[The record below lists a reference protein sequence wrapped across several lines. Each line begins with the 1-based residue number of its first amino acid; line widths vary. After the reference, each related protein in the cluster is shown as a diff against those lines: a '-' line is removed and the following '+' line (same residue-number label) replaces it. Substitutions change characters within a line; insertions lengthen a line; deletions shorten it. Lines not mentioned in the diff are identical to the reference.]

1 MRKLAIAIALIV
13 VLLIGG
19 AFIVPRLIDANQ
31 FHEQIQ
37 SQLEKRL
44 RRQVTLGKMNLK
56 LFPLAF
62 KVETF
67 TIAENPRF
75 ATGRPF
81 AAADRLAVSVEFWPL
96 LHKKVEIKSLELDRP
111 HIELLR
117 DQQGVWN
124 VATLGHE
131 PAPAPGVPA
140 PAPAKKTTSR
150 GQQQQSAPQST
161 PTPAV
166 STATQPKE
174 PGGQFSMANLFIDD
188 GQVAI
193 TDAQK
198 RQSRAVYDHIDLSL
212 SDFAP
217 NKQFS
222 LKLTAHLPGAGKQTI
237 MLEGKGG
244 PVEQADML
252 NTPFDGTLRMD
263 QVSTGAAQ
271 KFLNSQAL
279 NGIDSVLS
287 GDARV
292 TTSAGKL
299 SSSGSFKLDNTRIR
313 KINVGYPIT
322 LNYDVTDDLTN
333 EVIQVSKGNIKLGAT
348 PVTIAGTI
356 NSKPNP
362 SQIDLKL
369 TAANASIV
377 EMARLASAFG
387 VAFDPGA
394 DVKGTINANLQA
406 RGPADKPAMNGQ
418 ISAKNLDISG
428 KDIPQPVHV
437 NDIELTLTPDTIRS
451 NDFAANAGS
460 TSVNANFTLSNY
472 SGKNSTINAAL
483 RAPNAKLSEIFAI
496 ATAAGVSVTKGVTG
510 SGTLNLDLRA
520 QGPTKNMAALN
531 FTGAAKISNAQLSEI
546 IAIAKNAGVAALNGA
561 SGDGTLNL
569 DMHAQGQAKTLDF
582 SGTGKISNANLK
594 LPSISKPLEV
604 RNSDIQFSKNSVTLQ
619 NVSAGLGQATA
630 NGALTLRN
638 FDAPVVQ
645 FTLNAGGP
653 VGEILELART
663 AGVSAVEGMS
673 GDGTLTLAVKGQG
686 PIRNTSA
693 LDLSGTGKISNANL
707 KLPSLTK
714 PLQVRNSDI
723 QFSKNS
729 IQLQNVNAG
738 IGQTNANGVLTLK
751 NFDAPQAQF
760 TLNVDKV
767 NVTELQQIFNAAP
780 AQQKRAAE
788 EHDFWSIVPKAD
800 AQEPANNNPQPSLL
814 TKMTGGGTVTIGTIQ
829 YDDLILNNAHSNV
842 TLDHG
847 LIKLNPTTAD
857 VYGGKE
863 SGAITIDMRPAQAVY
878 TVNLK
883 SDKVDANKLVSSVSD
898 LKQTLYGMLASNV
911 NASFSSSS
919 ASNIARSLNGSMA
932 IDLSDGKL
940 MNINLLHELASIGK
954 FLGAD
959 FDAAKNFTN
968 LAKLTGNFDVKNGVA
983 QTNNLNAVIDGGTLA
998 AAGLVNL
1005 ADQSLN
1011 LRVTTVLK
1019 KELSQQVGGTQVGG
1033 YMNTALANNQGE
1045 LVMPVIITGT
1055 FQHPRVAPD
1064 VQQIAQMKL
1073 KNMVPNARNPA
1084 ELTTGILGAVLGG
1097 KNQGGTS
1104 GQPATGQSKGGIGGI
1119 LDAITG
1125 KQQQQNQQNQQQQ
1138 QQSPA
1143 VGNNEG
1149 QQPQQQNQQSQQNQP
1164 QQQEPNQQPQQSIP
1178 AASTNQGQEQ
1188 QTQQN
1193 QPQQQASPAAGDN
1206 QAQQPAATP
1215 TPAAP
1220 KLGDILNQVLN
1231 RKKKDQAT
1239 PTPTP
1244 PQ

>member
-1 MRKLAIAIALIV
+1 MRKLGIAIAIIV
-13 VLLIGG
+13 VVLVAG
-19 AFIVPRLIDANQ
+19 ALIVPRLIDANQ
-31 FHEQIQ
+31 YHEQIQ

-44 RRQVTLGKMNLK
+44 GRQVTLGKMELR

-62 KVETF
+62 DVETP
-67 TIAENPRF
+67 TIAEDPRF
-75 ATGRPF
+75 ATNHPF
-81 AAADRLAVSVEFWPL
+81 ATADKLAVVVEFWPL
-96 LHKKVEIKSLELDRP
+96 LHKKVEIKSLELDGP
-111 HIELLR
+111 HIELVR
-117 DQQGVWN
+117 NEQGIWN
-124 VATLGHE
+124 FATLGHE
-131 PAPAPGVPA
+131 PAPAPAVPA
-140 PAPAKKTTSR
+140 PPPPKKASPR
-150 GQQQQSAPQST
+150 GRRPKSAPQ
-161 PTPAV
+161 PTPPTAV
-166 STATQPKE
+166 STTTQPKE
-174 PGGQFSMANLFIDD
+174 PAGQFSMAKLFIND
-188 GQVAI
+188 GHVAV
-193 TDAQK
+193 TDLQK
-198 RQSRAVYDHIDLSL
+198 HQSRAVYDDIDLL
-212 SDFAP
+212 LDDFAP
-217 NKQFS
+217 NKKFS

-244 PVEQADML
+244 PIEEADML

-263 QVSTGAAQ
+263 HVSTGAAQ

-287 GDARV
+287 GDAKV
-292 TTSAGKL
+292 TTSSGTL
-299 SSSGSFKLDNTRIR
+299 SSSGSIKLDNTRIR
-313 KINVGYPIT
+313 KVNVGYPIT
-322 LNYDVTDDLTN
+322 VNYDVTDDLTN
-333 EVIQVSKGNIKLGAT
+333 NVIQVRKGNIKLGAT
-348 PVTIAGTI
+348 PVTIAGVI
-356 NSKPNP
+356 DGRPNP

-369 TAANASIV
+369 TASNASIV

-394 DVKGTINANLQA
+394 DVKGTVNADLQV
-406 RGPADKPAMNGQ
+406 RGPANKPAMNGQ

-437 NDIELTLTPDTIRS
+437 NDIELRLTPDTIRS
-451 NDFAANAGS
+451 NDFAAKAGS

-472 SGKNSTINAAL
+472 GGNNSAINAAL
-483 RAPNAKLSEIFAI
+483 RAPNARLGEILNI
-496 ATAAGVSVTKGVTG
+496 ARAAGVSAVNGVAG
-510 SGTLNLDLRA
+510 DGTLSLDVHA
-520 QGPTKNMAALN
+520 QGPTKNMSDLN
-531 FTGAAKISNAQLSEI
+531 
-546 IAIAKNAGVAALNGA
+546 
-561 SGDGTLNL
+561 
-569 DMHAQGQAKTLDF
+569 F

-594 LPSISKPLEV
+594 LPSLTKPLQV
-604 RNSDIQFSKNSVTLQ
+604 RNSDIQFSKNSIVLQ

-630 NGALTLRN
+630 NGALTLKN

-645 FTLNAGGP
+645 FTINAAGP
-653 VGEILELART
+653 LGEMLELART
-663 AGVSAVEGMS
+663 AGVSAVEGIS

-686 PIRNTSA
+686 PVKNMSA

-729 IQLQNVNAG
+729 IGLQNVNAG
-738 IGQTNANGVLTLK
+738 IGQTNANGTLALR
-751 NFDAPQAQF
+751 NFDAPQVQF

-780 AQQKRAAE
+780 AQPKRAAAKR
-788 EHDFWSIVPKAD
+788 DFWGLVPNAD
-800 AQEPANNNPQPSLL
+800 AQAPVNNNPQPSLL
-814 TKMTGGGTVTIGTIQ
+814 TKMTGGGTVAIGTIQ
-829 YDDLILNNAHSNV
+829 YDDLVLNNVHSNV

-863 SGAITIDMRPAQAVY
+863 SGAITIDMRPAQPVY

-911 NASFSSSS
+911 NAAFSSSS
-919 ASNIARSLNGSMA
+919 ASSIARSLNGSMA
-932 IDLSDGKL
+932 INLTNGKL
-940 MNINLLHELASIGK
+940 MNINLLHELASVGK
-954 FLGAD
+954 FLGGN
-959 FDAAKNFTN
+959 FDAAQNFTN
-968 LAKLTGNFDVKNGVA
+968 LVQLTGNFDVKNGVA
-983 QTNNLNAVIDGGTLA
+983 QTNNLNAVIEGGTLA

-1011 LRVTTVLK
+1011 LHVTTVLK

-1055 FQHPRVAPD
+1055 FQHPHVAPD

-1073 KNMVPNARNPA
+1073 KNMLPNTRNPA
-1084 ELTTGILGAVLGG
+1084 ELTTGILGAVLGE
-1097 KNQGGTS
+1097 KNQGGAS
-1104 GQPATGQSKGGIGGI
+1104 GQPANGQSKGGIGGI
-1119 LDAITG
+1119 LDAISG
-1125 KQQQQNQQNQQQQ
+1125 KQQQQNQQNQPQQ

-1149 QQPQQQNQQSQQNQP
+1149 SQQQNQQ
-1164 QQQEPNQQPQQSIP
+1164 QQQEPNQQQQQSAP
-1178 AASTNQGQEQ
+1178 AAGTNQGQEQ
-1188 QTQQN
+1188 QPQQS
-1193 QPQQQASPAAGDN
+1193 QPQQQGSPAAGAN
-1206 QAQQPAATP
+1206 EAQQPTATP

-1220 KLGDILNQVLN
+1220 NLGEVLNQVLN

-1244 PQ
+1244 PQR